1 MRASRSA
8 LVRIGNPRCSSCT
21 ACAPACIDRSPV
33 RAPRQALGAAASRR
47 FWTFSAFGSF
57 AAAFPGFV
65 LGYFTSVD
73 GELSTAPLVYAE
85 VLGWAALSWIGTTA
99 IAAAVRITPAQALPS
114 LAAVGAGTYYAFA
127 APQIATALAVP
138 ELGSAGRAAFLALV
152 AVWWVRAERHRR
164 FPARA
169 RLQDHELRAA

>member
-1 MRASRSA
+1 MAALAIAGGLAFDAKAGFCNAICPVLPVERLYGQSP

-47 FWTFSAFGSF
+47 FWTFSAFGGF

-99 IAAAVRITPAQALPS
+99 IAA
-114 LAAVGAGTYYAFA
+114 
-127 APQIATALAVP
+127 
-138 ELGSAGRAAFLALV
+138 
-152 AVWWVRAERHRR
+152 
-164 FPARA
+164 
-169 RLQDHELRAA
+169 D